1 MIHRYQK
8 KGLNFVLDVNSG
20 AVHLLDDISYAV
32 SGLIDENMT
41 EKCPESVV
49 EALPQ
54 YAADDVREAY
64 GELYE
69 LKKAGQLFAEDDY
82 IDVSRYIPVGAP
94 VKALCL
100 HVAHDCNLRCKYC
113 FASTGDFGQGRK
125 IMPPEVAKKAIDFV
139 IARSGKRRNIE
150 VDFFG
155 GEPLMAWDTV
165 TQTVDYAR
173 SIEEQHGKKFRFTIT
188 TNGLLLDEDKRRYI
202 NENMDNCVL
211 SLDGRRE
218 VNDEFRKT
226 VAGTGSY
233 DTIVPKFKAL
243 VDERDPNLDYYARGT
258 FTSHNLDFANDVLSI
273 ADAGFDRLSVEPVTA
288 DPGCGYDLTEDDLP
302 KIEAEYDRLTDIM
315 LERKK
320 EGKPFT
326 FFHFMVDLDQGPCVV
341 KRLRGCGAGYEYVAV
356 TPDGDIYPCHQF
368 VGKEEYCMGNVFD
381 GSFNMDISSTFA
393 NQNIY
398 TRPACRECWARFY
411 CSGGC
416 NANNYQFS
424 GDVHKAHKLSC
435 EIEKKRLEC
444 AIVLKAIRMDREA
457 AKQESAE

>member
-32 SGLIDENMT
+32 SGLLDENMGDT
-41 EKCPESVV
+41 CPQSIID
-49 EALPQ
+49 ALPD
-54 YAADDVREAY
+54 YTADEIREAY
-64 GELYE
+64 DELYE
-69 LKKAGQLFAEDDY
+69 LKKAGQLFAQDDY
-82 IDVSRYIPVGAP
+82 IDVSRYIPVNAP

-100 HVAHDCNLRCKYC
+100 HVAHDCNLRCQYC

-125 IMPPEVAKKAIDFV
+125 IMPPEIAKKAIDFV
-139 IARSGKRRNIE
+139 IARSGVRHNIE

-173 SIEEQHGKKFRFTIT
+173 SLEEKYNKKFRFTIT
-188 TNGLLLDEDKRRYI
+188 TNGLLLDEDKRKYI
-202 NENMDNCVL
+202 NESMDDCVL
-211 SLDGRRE
+211 PLEGRRE

-258 FTSHNLDFANDVLSI
+258 FTSHNLDFAEDVLSI

-368 VGKEEYCMGNVFD
+368 VGKDEFKQGSVLD
-381 GSFNMDISSTFA
+381 QSFNMDIAQKFA
-393 NQNIY
+393 GMNIY
-398 TRPACRECWARFY
+398 SRPKCQKCWAKFY

-416 NANNYQFS
+416 SAANYNMNHDMNDSYDL
-424 GDVHKAHKLSC
+424 GC
-435 EIEKKRLEC
+435 EMERKRLEC
-444 AIVLKAIRMDREA
+444 AIYLKAMDKICA
-457 AKQESAE
+457 NQSK

>member
-32 SGLIDENMT
+32 SGLLDENMGDT
-41 EKCPESVV
+41 CPQGIID
-49 EALPQ
+49 ALPD
-54 YAADDVREAY
+54 YTADEIREAY
-64 GELYE
+64 DELYE
-69 LKKAGQLFAEDDY
+69 LKKAGQLFAQDDY
-82 IDVSRYIPVGAP
+82 IDVSRYIPVNAP

-125 IMPPEVAKKAIDFV
+125 IMPPEIAKKAIDFV
-139 IARSGKRRNIE
+139 IARSGVRHNIE

-173 SIEEQHGKKFRFTIT
+173 SLEEKYNKKFRFTIT
-188 TNGLLLDEDKRRYI
+188 TNGLLLDEDKRKYI

-258 FTSHNLDFANDVLSI
+258 FTSHNLDFAEDVLSI

-368 VGKEEYCMGNVFD
+368 VGKDEFKHGSVLD
-381 GSFNMDISSTFA
+381 QSFNMDIAQKFA
-393 NQNIY
+393 GMNIY
-398 TRPACRECWARFY
+398 SRPKCQKCWAKFY

-416 NANNYQFS
+416 SAANYNMNHDMNDSYDL
-424 GDVHKAHKLSC
+424 GC
-435 EIEKKRLEC
+435 EMERKRLEC
-444 AIVLKAIRMDREA
+444 AIYLKAMDKICA
-457 AKQESAE
+457 NQSK

>member
-32 SGLIDENMT
+32 SGLLDENMGDT
-41 EKCPESVV
+41 CPQSIID
-49 EALPQ
+49 ALPD
-54 YAADDVREAY
+54 YTADEIREAY
-64 GELYE
+64 DELYE
-69 LKKAGQLFAEDDY
+69 LKKAGQLFAQDDY
-82 IDVSRYIPVGAP
+82 IDVSRYIPVNSP

-125 IMPPEVAKKAIDFV
+125 IMPPEIAKKAIDFV
-139 IARSGKRRNIE
+139 IARSGVRHNIE

-173 SIEEQHGKKFRFTIT
+173 SLEEKYNKKFRFTIT
-188 TNGLLLDEDKRRYI
+188 TNGLLLDEDKRKYI

-258 FTSHNLDFANDVLSI
+258 FTSHNLDFAEDVLSI

-368 VGKEEYCMGNVFD
+368 VGKDEFKQGSVLD
-381 GSFNMDISSTFA
+381 QSFNMDIAQTFA
-393 NQNIY
+393 GMNIY
-398 TRPACRECWARFY
+398 SRPKCQKCWAKFY

-416 NANNYQFS
+416 SAANYNMNHDMNDSYDL
-424 GDVHKAHKLSC
+424 GC
-435 EIEKKRLEC
+435 EMERKRLEC
-444 AIVLKAIRMDREA
+444 AIYLKAMDKICA
-457 AKQESAE
+457 NQSK